1 MTKRFPRP
9 CLMVAFLA
17 FFLGIFALSPRF
29 ASAQEQSEA
38 PRKIVNKAVP
48 QYPDLA
54 RTMQIHR
61 TVRVVVVVAPNGKAK
76 LTQVVGGNPVLVKAA
91 VDAIEKWKWA
101 PATQETKELIQL
113 DFHP

>member
-1 MTKRFPRP
+1 MTRRFPRH
-9 CLMVAFLA
+9 CLTALFLA
-17 FFLGIFALSPRF
+17 FSLGVLALSANF
-29 ASAQEQSEA
+29 ATAQEQVENA
-38 PRKIVNKAVP
+38 RKIVNKIVP
-48 QYPDLA
+48 SYPELA
-54 RTMQIHR
+54 RAMQIHG
-61 TVRVVVVVAPNGKAK
+61 TVRVAVVVAPNGKAK

>member
-1 MTKRFPRP
+1 LTA
-9 CLMVAFLA
+9 LFLA
-17 FFLGIFALSPRF
+17 FSLGVLALSANF
-29 ASAQEQSEA
+29 ATAQEQVENA
-38 PRKIVNKAVP
+38 RKIVNKIVP
-48 QYPDLA
+48 SYPELA
-54 RTMQIHR
+54 RAMQIHG
-61 TVRVVVVVAPNGKAK
+61 TVRVAVVVAPNGKAK

>member
-1 MTKRFPRP
+1 MTRRFPRP
-9 CLMVAFLA
+9 CLTAAFLA
-17 FFLGIFALSPRF
+17 FFLGIFALSARF
-29 ASAQEQSEA
+29 SAAQEQSEA
-38 PRKIVNKAVP
+38 TRKIVNKAVP

-54 RTMQIHR
+54 RAMQIR
-61 TVRVVVVVAPNGKAK
+61 GTVRVVVVVAPNGKAK

-91 VDAIEKWKWA
+91 VDAIGKWKWA